1 MALKPCRECGKQV
14 STEATKCPHC
24 DKPLVVPDAVRK
36 RTNYFNVASAFFKVL
51 VLIPGLF
58 LAVIVLIF
66 IDHWNQDDT
75 AEVPAATASATP
87 PSALLQESSA
97 PVAGIAVQ
105 TATSVTSAAGVRTNP
120 KVNCTAHYTDCK
132 DNSDLVNNYGKIGEI
147 QAACQYATND
157 HVRYGNPDWPWLPF
171 DSFFAGKDDVQTGVV
186 RLLET
191 NVQIQN
197 GFGAM
202 AHSRVVCDYDLR
214 TGTVVL
220 LNINGEPILLGNDA
234 LLQPTNP
241 TGSQPN
247 ASASSP
253 EGHLPQPAQAG
264 MQGVMG
270 VSSVPLSIGAS
281 VPSSDAQ

>member
-1 MALKPCRECGKQV
+1 MALKPCHECGKQV
-14 STEATKCPHC
+14 STEANACPHC
-24 DKPLVVPDAVRK
+24 GKPLGLLDAAPK
-36 RTNYFNVASAFFKVL
+36 HANYFNVARALFKVL
-51 VLIPGLF
+51 VLLPGLF

-75 AEVPAATASATP
+75 SELPTATASATL
-87 PSALLQESSA
+87 PSSVLPESSA
-97 PVAGIAVQ
+97 PVAGGALR
-105 TATSVTSAAGVRTNP
+105 TATSAASAAEVPTNP
-120 KVNCTAHYTDCK
+120 KVTCTAHYTDCK
-132 DNSDLVNNYGKIGEI
+132 DNADLVNNYGKIGEI
-147 QAACQYATND
+147 QAACEYATND

-186 RLLET
+186 RLLEP

-202 AHSRVVCDYDLR
+202 VHSRVVCDYDLR
-214 TGTVVL
+214 TSTVVL

-234 LLQPTNP
+234 LLQPTNQ

-247 ASASSP
+247 APTSEVYP
-253 EGHLPQPAQAG
+253 PQPGQAD

-270 VSSVPLSIGAS
+270 VPSVPASIAES
-281 VPSSDAQ
+281 VPSSSAQ